1 MAESNVL
8 ERLAADLEALH
19 GKLGR
24 ARAGAEVLVMA
35 PAMRHAVRARAGQRM
50 MR

>member
-19 GKLGR
+19 GKLG
-24 ARAGAEVLVMA
+24 E
-35 PAMRHAVRARAGQRM
+35 PEPVRRTS
-50 MR
+50 